1 MGERRAVNEFR
12 SDGVGVGMDMDGGV
26 QVAVAEAALQSCG
39 GFSSGGF
46 ASGLSSLGWLCSI
59 CRCRF
64 EIEVAKR
71 MNRIMP
77 KVKPSSPPMAEQVGR
92 ADCRWRSIA
101 APMAPNTIVMKA
113 NSKPAPDRRIQ
124 TGDRPLAVP
133 GAPLVGCCRWSGRS
147 GDRSCCGIVHLC
159 SVFSSPADYLSVVR
173 SLPHRIETSLDRGPA
188 ESASPRDAARV

>member
-1 MGERRAVNEFR
+1 MV
-12 SDGVGVGMDMDGGV
+12 VDGGF
-26 QVAVAEAALQSCG
+26 QVAVAEVAAFQSCG
-39 GFSSGGF
+39 GISSGGIS
-46 ASGLSSLGWLCSI
+46 SGLSSLGWLCSI

-77 KVKPSSPPMAEQVGR
+77 RVKPSSPPMAEQIGR

-113 NSKPAPDRRIQ
+113 SSKPAPDRRIQ
-124 TGDRPLAVP
+124 TGDRPSVVP
-133 GAPLVGCCRWSGRS
+133 GTSPVASRRRSGRS

-159 SVFSSPADYLSVVR
+159 SVFSSPVDCLSVVR
-173 SLPHRIETSLDRGPA
+173 SFPRRIDVLFDHGPGGVCFHHVTPV
-188 ESASPRDAARV
+188 ECDW